1 MRKATIVI
9 CGLLMLACGAG
20 GLFLPVFAY
29 FWAREWFAFFFTL
42 GFPFFPVFYLPFT
55 CWVLVTG
62 GGLVA
67 RRQWAWY
74 SVQTF
79 WVFLLCV
86 GVLVLVGFNLF
97 SFVMKPVVD
106 VGVQWRGV
114 GNALLGLFLV
124 LLPVGGLVF
133 FSQARPLFTTVV
145 EENLWSNWSVAG
157 EEQRS
162 EW

>member
-9 CGLLMLACGAG
+9 CGLLMLICGAG

-29 FWAREWFAFFFTL
+29 FWAREWATFFYTL
-42 GFPFFPVFYLPFT
+42 GFPFFPVFYLPFVG
-55 CWVLVTG
+55 WVLVTG
-62 GGLVA
+62 GGLLT

-86 GVLVLVGFNLF
+86 GALALVGFNLLPHVIKP
-97 SFVMKPVVD
+97 FVDM
-106 VGVQWRGV
+106 GVKWRGG
-114 GNALLGLFLV
+114 GNAVLGLFLV

-133 FSQARPLFTTVV
+133 FAHVRQLFTATV
-145 EENLWSNWSVAG
+145 EESPWSRWSSAV